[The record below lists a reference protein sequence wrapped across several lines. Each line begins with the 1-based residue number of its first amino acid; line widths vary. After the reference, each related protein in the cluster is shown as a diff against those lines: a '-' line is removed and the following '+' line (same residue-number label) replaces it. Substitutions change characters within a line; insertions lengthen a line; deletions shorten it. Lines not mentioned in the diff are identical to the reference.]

1 MVAVVVEVVATD
13 EKESG
18 VAWVAEVDL
27 VANTPG
33 QLVVVEV
40 AESAEVRT
48 KVQVLWEQAAVV
60 DVVAASAEVHKKA
73 QVL

>member
-27 VANTPG
+27 VASTPG
-33 QLVVVEV
+33 QLVVDEV

-48 KVQVLWEQAAVV
+48 KVQVLWEQAAVA
-60 DVVAASAEVHKKA
+60 DVGAVSAEVHKKA

>member
-1 MVAVVVEVVATD
+1 MVEVVAMD

-27 VANTPG
+27 VASTPG
-33 QLVVVEV
+33 QLVVDVE
-40 AESAEVRT
+40 AESVEVRT

-60 DVVAASAEVHKKA
+60 DVVAAFAEVHKKA
-73 QVL
+73 QEL